1 VHRLFAS
8 VVAPLIEA
16 SRPCVIAETGAGA
29 GRLTRRLLEAPGA
42 AEATVH
48 AIDPAPTLDPDLC
61 RTEAGRLVVH
71 EGRGSAVLGSI
82 GPVDL
87 ALLDGDPNWHS
98 VHTELRL
105 LARTARE
112 AGREAPLIL
121 VHNVHWPFGRRDG
134 YYDPEAIPLPQR
146 RDHTDLGLVPG
157 RREPAEEG
165 LRLAPWSAVREF
177 EPRSGVLTAVEDFLA
192 GSDLDW
198 TLVEV
203 PGFHGV
209 AVLAEAERLKR
220 QPPLA
225 AALGELRSPRFLG
238 RQARRAESAR
248 LEAELEL
255 ATARQLRPQEE
266 LPVEET
272 PAEPVQAPAEPEPD
286 PQPAF
291 DQAAAAERDAL
302 VAEAARERAR
312 REALEWQ
319 LERLEQDL
327 AERDRRLDAADAE
340 LGTERQALTAA
351 RVRLEGEA
359 GELRSEREAGERL
372 RRRVRE
378 LEGELAARD
387 RRLEEAE
394 DAKRL
399 AQGRLAHSQDLAGA
413 LREEGDRLRAE
424 AERLRTE
431 ADAARASL
439 AEVAAHLDCAGATR
453 RARAG
458 RWLRRLGAPFRRHPG
473 PTALEEAHAAATGA
487 LPSAPAAAAEEAE
500 ENQVEAGTR

>member
-16 SRPCVIAETGAGA
+16 SRPEAIAEVGVGA
-29 GRLTRRLLEAPGA
+29 GRLTRRLLEAPSA
-42 AEATVH
+42 AEAVVH

-61 RTEAGRLVVH
+61 RAEAARLVVH
-71 EGRGSAVLGSI
+71 ADRGTAVLGSI

-98 VHTELRL
+98 TYSELRL
-105 LARTARE
+105 LARTARR
-112 AGREAPLIL
+112 ADREAPLVV

-134 YYDPEAIPLPQR
+134 YFDPEAIPLPQR
-146 RDHTDLGLVPG
+146 REHTDLGLVPG
-157 RREPAEEG
+157 RREPGEEG

-192 GSDLDW
+192 ESELDW

-203 PGFHGV
+203 PGFHGA
-209 AVLAEAERLKR
+209 AVLAEARRLQR
-220 QPPLA
+220 QPALA
-225 AALGELRSPRFLG
+225 AALEQLRSPRFLG
-238 RQARRAESAR
+238 GQARRAEAAR

-255 ATARQLRPQEE
+255 TAARRKRPQEAP
-266 LPVEET
+266 PVEEARPMEEPAAPVQV
-272 PAEPVQAPAEPEPD
+272 PAESEPQLPT
-286 PQPAF
+286 
-291 DQAAAAERDAL
+291 AERDAL

-319 LERLEQDL
+319 LERLEEDL
-327 AERDRRLDAADAE
+327 AERGRRLDAVEAE

-378 LEGELAARD
+378 LEGELTARD

-394 DAKRL
+394 EAKRL

-424 AERLRTE
+424 VERLRTE
-431 ADAARASL
+431 AGAARASL
-439 AEVAAHLDCAGATR
+439 TEVAAHLDRAGATR
-453 RARAG
+453 RARAA
-458 RWLRRLGAPFRRHPG
+458 RRLRQLGAPFRRPS
-473 PTALEEAHAAATGA
+473 PTALEEARAAATAA
-487 LPSAPAAAAEEAE
+487 LPAAPSAQAEEAE
-500 ENQVEAGTR
+500 ESQVEARTR

>member
-16 SRPCVIAETGAGA
+16 SRPRAIAETGAGA

-61 RTEAGRLVVH
+61 RSEAGRLVVH
-71 EGRGSAVLGSI
+71 KGRGSAVLGSI

-105 LARTARE
+105 LARTARQ
-112 AGREAPLIL
+112 AGREAPLIF
-121 VHNVHWPFGRRDG
+121 VHNIHWPFGRRDG

-146 RDHTDLGLVPG
+146 REHTDLGLVPG

-192 GSDLDW
+192 TSDLDW

-209 AVLAEAERLKR
+209 AVLAEARRLQR

-255 ATARQLRPQEE
+255 ATARRQPP
-266 LPVEET
+266 PVEGAPTE
-272 PAEPVQAPAEPEPD
+272 AEPHPAAAPEPEP
-286 PQPAF
+286 QPASGP
-291 DQAAAAERDAL
+291 AAAERDL

-319 LERLEQDL
+319 LERLEEDL
-327 AERDRRLDAADAE
+327 AERGRRLDAADAE
-340 LGTERQALTAA
+340 LDAERQALTAA

-372 RRRVRE
+372 RRRVRD

-387 RRLEEAE
+387 RRLDEAE
-394 DAKRL
+394 EAKRL

-413 LREEGDRLRAE
+413 LREEGDRLQAE

-431 ADAARASL
+431 AGAARASL
-439 AEVAAHLDCAGATR
+439 AEVAAHLDRAGRTR
-453 RARAG
+453 RARAA
-458 RWLRRLGAPFRRHPG
+458 RRLRRLGAPFRRRPA
-473 PTALEEAHAAATGA
+473 PTALEEAHAAATEA
-487 LPSAPAAAAEEAE
+487 LPSAPSAPAEEAE
-500 ENQVEAGTR
+500 ESQVEAGTR